1 MTLPE
6 RVERWVAENF
16 TERVDREM
24 IRDDLIDVMTGNRPA
39 ACEFETKAVYAIMND
54 H

>member
-6 RVERWVAENF
+6 KIEKWVAENF
-16 TERVDREM
+16 TDGVDHEL
-24 IRDDLIDVMTGNRPA
+24 IRDDLIDVMAGNRPA
-39 ACEFETKAVYAIMND
+39 ACEFETKAIAAILND